1 MRISWCCT
9 LSSYSDSSQTNEE
22 DGYDELEPHRNNIN
36 ETSKGIESQEL
47 FVKIWVGQPGAEL
60 SCPSNDSGQD
70 SQDHERE
77 VNDWNI

>member
-1 MRISWCCT
+1 MRISWCCA
-9 LSSYSDSSQTNEE
+9 LGLYPDSSHANEE
-22 DGYDELEPHRNNIN
+22 DGYDELEPHCNNIYD
-36 ETSKGIESQEL
+36 TSKSIESQKL
-47 FVKIWVGQPGAEL
+47 FVEIWVGQPGAVL